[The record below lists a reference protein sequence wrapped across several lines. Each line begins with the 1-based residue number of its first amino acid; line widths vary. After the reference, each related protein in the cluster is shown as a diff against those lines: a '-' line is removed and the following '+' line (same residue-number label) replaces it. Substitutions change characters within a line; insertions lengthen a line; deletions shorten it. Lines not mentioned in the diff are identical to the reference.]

1 MSKKRAITVREN
13 VISIISHNNNDYIS
27 ITDMIRHMPN
37 SHLIIGN
44 WLRNKNTIEY
54 LGLWEQLN
62 NPGFKLLNFEEF
74 KNEAGT
80 NRFSLSPQQW
90 IKNTDSI
97 GIISKSG
104 RYGGTYVHKDIAF
117 EFAAWLDPSLK
128 LYLIKEFQRLKEL
141 EGDKN
146 HQEWN
151 FRRTLAATNYRVH
164 TDAIK
169 EKLIPWGDT
178 PQKSDVFIY
187 AEEADLINLA
197 LFGLTARQWKEQYPK
212 EVKEFKTIRDCA
224 DTHQL
229 IILSNLESI
238 NAVLI
243 RQGMGKKERFDIM
256 RETVITQLESLRRSI
271 VDPSAIESP
280 NKKMLSIPPAD
291 NLGLLLENPIIKASD
306 S

>member
-1 MSKKRAITVREN
+1 MYF
-13 VISIISHNNNDYIS
+13 D
-27 ITDMIRHMPN
+27 
-37 SHLIIGN
+37 
-44 WLRNKNTIEY
+44 
-54 LGLWEQLN
+54 
-62 NPGFKLLNFEEF
+62 EF
-74 KNEAGT
+74 KNDAGT
-80 NRFSLSPQQW
+80 NRFALSPQQW
-90 IKNTDSI
+90 IKNTNAI

-128 LYLIKEFQRLKEL
+128 LYLIKEFQRLKEIESDSNRL
-141 EGDKN
+141 
-146 HQEWN
+146 EWN

-169 EKLIPWGDT
+169 EKLIPWGDM

-197 LFGLTARQWKEQYPK
+197 LFGLTAKQWKEQYPK

-243 RQGMGKKERFDIM
+243 RQGMGKKERFEIM
-256 RETVITQLESLRRSI
+256 RETVINQLESLRRSI

-280 NKKMLSIPPAD
+280 NRKTLSIPPG
-291 NLGLLLENPIIKASD
+291 NSGLLLENS
-306 S
+306 